1 MVNRTRGKNGN
12 ELVIWRCEKC
22 KAYKTVKD
30 NSFFSLFRKQICIIL
45 TLIKYWCVQLPIASA
60 KDMLILDKDKNNGIE
75 CCEPIIGKA
84 YKYLRC
90 ICSRSMM
97 DKKIKLGGHN
107 KDVEIDESL
116 VAKVIKSQ
124 F

>member
-1 MVNRTRGKNGN
+1 
-12 ELVIWRCEKC
+12 
-22 KAYKTVKD
+22 
-30 NSFFSLFRKQICIIL
+30 
-45 TLIKYWCVQLPIASA
+45 
-60 KDMLILDKDKNNGIE
+60 
-75 CCEPIIGKA
+75 
-84 YKYLRC
+84 
-90 ICSRSMM
+90 MM

>member
-60 KDMLILDKDKNNGIE
+60 KDMLILEKVKKNGIE
-75 CCEPIIGKA
+75 CSEPIIGKA
-84 YKYLRC
+84 YK
-90 ICSRSMM
+90 
-97 DKKIKLGGHN
+97 
-107 KDVEIDESL
+107 
-116 VAKVIKSQ
+116 
-124 F
+124 